1 MHVRFRPGFFAAES
15 TRCGLFSLKTLAF
28 RLESNRTAQRGTL
41 STAKHSHLETK
52 TMQFVNRKQQISA
65 ALQIVHAV
73 GEAIQELG
81 SVPSGTLYA
90 GLMGQIRLDRYE
102 QIIGLLK
109 TDGLVEE
116 SPDHLLTWIG
126 PKEVR

>member
-1 MHVRFRPGFFAAES
+1 
-15 TRCGLFSLKTLAF
+15 
-28 RLESNRTAQRGTL
+28 
-41 STAKHSHLETK
+41 
-52 TMQFVNRKQQISA
+52 MQFVNRKQQISA

-90 GLMGQIRLDRYE
+90 RLMGRMRLDRHE

-109 TDGLVEE
+109 TAGLVEE
-116 SPDHLLTWIG
+116 SPDHMLTWVG
-126 PKEVR
+126 PQVASHVS

>member
-1 MHVRFRPGFFAAES
+1 MTGYHVV
-15 TRCGLFSLKTLAF
+15 
-28 RLESNRTAQRGTL
+28 
-41 STAKHSHLETK
+41 ETK
-52 TMQFVNRKQQISA
+52 DMQQIYRRQQISA

>member
-1 MHVRFRPGFFAAES
+1 
-15 TRCGLFSLKTLAF
+15 
-28 RLESNRTAQRGTL
+28 
-41 STAKHSHLETK
+41 
-52 TMQFVNRKQQISA
+52 MQFVNRKQQISA

-90 GLMGQIRLDRYE
+90 RLMGRMRLDRHE

-109 TDGLVEE
+109 TAGLVEE
-116 SPDHLLTWIG
+116 SPEHMLTWTG

>member
-1 MHVRFRPGFFAAES
+1 
-15 TRCGLFSLKTLAF
+15 
-28 RLESNRTAQRGTL
+28 
-41 STAKHSHLETK
+41 
-52 TMQFVNRKQQISA
+52 MQFVNRRQQISA

-109 TDGLVEE
+109 TAGLVEE
-116 SPDHLLTWIG
+116 SPDHMLTWVG
-126 PKEVR
+126 PQVASHVS